1 MAIKRINH
9 VALLVDD
16 IEQALEFWRD
26 VLGLELAHVEDAP
39 DQGSI
44 VAFLSTG
51 DQEIELVKPTTESS
65 GIARY
70 LERRGPGLHHICLE
84 VDDIQECL
92 AQLKAAGV
100 RLINPEPTV
109 GTGGKL
115 VAFIHPESTHGVL
128 VELYELTHEESEIR
142 LARARGL
149 ADRALAQGQIVAASV
164 LEFLRHLRLD
174 SGRRGRSRARE
185 QPTAETSEGDV

>member
-1 MAIKRINH
+1 MAIRRINH

-51 DQEIELVKPTTESS
+51 DQEVELVKPTTESS

-92 AQLKAAGV
+92 AQLKSRGV

-109 GTGGKL
+109 GTGGKRI
-115 VAFIHPESTHGVL
+115 AFIHPESTHGVL

-149 ADRALAQGQIVAASV
+149 ADRALAQGQSVAASV

-174 SGRRGRSRARE
+174 GGRRWRDRARE
-185 QPTAETSEGDV
+185 QATTETGEDDV

>member
-16 IEQALEFWRD
+16 IEQALKFWRD
-26 VLGLELAHVEDAP
+26 VLGLEVAHVEDAP

-44 VAFLSTG
+44 VAFLTTG
-51 DQEIELVKPTTESS
+51 DQEVELVKPTTQNS
-65 GIARY
+65 GVARY

-92 AQLKAAGV
+92 AQLRARGV
-100 RLINPEPTV
+100 RLIDPEPTV
-109 GTGGKL
+109 GTGGKRI
-115 VAFIHPESTHGVL
+115 AFIHPESTHGVL
-128 VELYELTHEESEIR
+128 VELYELTQEEPEIR

-149 ADRALAQGQIVAASV
+149 ADRALAQGQLAAAGV
-164 LEFLRHLRLD
+164 LGFLRGLRPD
-174 SGRRGRSRARE
+174 GGRRGRNRGRE
-185 QPTAETSEGDV
+185 P

>member
-44 VAFLSTG
+44 VAFLTTG
-51 DQEIELVKPTTESS
+51 DQEVELVKPTTKNS
-65 GIARY
+65 GVARY

-84 VDDIQECL
+84 VDNIQECL
-92 AQLKAAGV
+92 AQLKARGV
-100 RLINPEPTV
+100 RLINSEPTV

-115 VAFIHPESTHGVL
+115 IAFIHPESTHGVL
-128 VELYELTHEESEIR
+128 VELYELTREEPEIR
-142 LARARGL
+142 LARAREL
-149 ADRALAQGQIVAASV
+149 ADRALAQGQLVAAGV
-164 LEFLRHLRLD
+164 LGFLRGLRQD
-174 SGRRGRSRARE
+174 GGRRRRE
-185 QPTAETSEGDV
+185 REAHGSGHPPDEEQN

>member
-51 DQEIELVKPTTESS
+51 DQEVELVKPTTDNS

-70 LERRGPGLHHICLE
+70 LDRRGPGLHHICLE

-100 RLINPEPTV
+100 RLIDPEPIV
-109 GTGGKL
+109 GTGGKRI
-115 VAFIHPESTHGVL
+115 AFIHPESTHGVL

-174 SGRRGRSRARE
+174 GGRRRRDRARE
-185 QPTAETSEGDV
+185 QPTTETGEDDV